1 MSARHCQ
8 VTGRKPGFG
17 KQVSHSHKR
26 TSRRWLP
33 NTQRRRYWLPSE
45 NRHVVLTTSA
55 KGIKTID
62 RRGIES
68 VVADLRRQGVQV

>member
-1 MSARHCQ
+1 MSSRHCQ

-17 KQVSHSHKR
+17 KQVSHSNRR

-45 NRHVVLTTSA
+45 NRFVVLTVST
-55 KGIKTID
+55 KGIKTVD

-68 VVADLRRQGVQV
+68 VVAELRRQGVKV

>member
-1 MSARHCQ
+1 MSSRHCQ

-17 KQVSHSHKR
+17 KQVSHSNRR

-45 NRHVVLTTSA
+45 NRFVVLTVST
-55 KGIKTID
+55 KGIKTVD
-62 RRGIES
+62 RRGVES
-68 VVADLRRQGVQV
+68 VVAELRRQGVEV